1 MYKMIRHLKISKFN
15 DEIFL
20 IIYIRDTKPLL
31 KLSYQDTLNGD
42 EFISSFNFIAFIINN
57 DMF

>member
-1 MYKMIRHLKISKFN
+1 MIRHLKISKFN

-20 IIYIRDTKPLL
+20 IVLGDTKLPLL
-31 KLSYQDTLNGD
+31 ELSYQDTLNGD
-42 EFISSFNFIAFIINN
+42 EFISLFNFIAFIINN

>member
-1 MYKMIRHLKISKFN
+1 MIRYLKISKFN

-20 IIYIRDTKPLL
+20 IVYIRDTKLPLL

-42 EFISSFNFIAFIINN
+42 KFISL
-57 DMF
+57 

>member
-20 IIYIRDTKPLL
+20 IVLEIQNYH
-31 KLSYQDTLNGD
+31 Y
-42 EFISSFNFIAFIINN
+42 
-57 DMF
+57 

>member
-1 MYKMIRHLKISKFN
+1 MIRHLKISKFN
-15 DEIFL
+15 DKIFL
-20 IIYIRDTKPLL
+20 IVYIRDTKLPLL

-42 EFISSFNFIAFIINN
+42 EFISSFNFIEFINN